1 MNAPYEPEEFTA
13 APPQSLDAEQA
24 VLGGLLL
31 DNEAIDRIGDLR
43 RDQFYVHTHGLIFDH
58 IQRLIAQQKPADVLT
73 VFDSIRAAG
82 QEADI
87 RHLNDLMTNTPSAAN
102 IGRYAEIV
110 REKALLRGMLQAAHK
125 VHEIV
130 SGPLAPAEKLDA
142 VQAEFGR
149 LADATTRREPASIRE
164 ALGRYVQDLDRRF
177 AGEAKN
183 PGIPTGLVDLD
194 TFLNGGIRR
203 GALVTLGARPGMG
216 KSALGE
222 TIALNAALA
231 GFGVLFLSMEMPES
245 EVTERAI
252 ASVGKVSAATLAR
265 ADERTPHADSWDRVT
280 RAAQALEKTALF
292 VDDEPGLSLLQVATK
307 ARAVKRKSGLDLLV
321 VDYLQLMT
329 GTEEKRYQQI
339 EAITKGLKIL
349 AKTLNI
355 AVLALSQFGRDIERR
370 PNKRPVLSD
379 FRDSGSIEQDSD
391 ILLGLYREEQ
401 DNPDTDNR
409 GYAEVFIMKNRQ
421 GKPGRCPLAYL
432 GEQMRFENFVGQA
445 PEFRPIAPRHQ
456 GFKD

>member
-1 MNAPYEPEEFTA
+1 MNAPYEPEEFSA

-43 RDQFYVHTHGLIFDH
+43 RDQFYVHAHGVVFDH
-58 IQRLIAQQKPADVLT
+58 IQRLIGQQKPADVLT
-73 VFDSIRAAG
+73 VFDSLKAAG
-82 QEADI
+82 EEADL
-87 RHLNDLMTNTPSAAN
+87 RYLNDLMTNTPSAAN

-110 REKALLRGMLQAAHK
+110 REKALLRGMLRAAHK

-130 SGPLAPAEKLDA
+130 SGALTPAEKLDA
-142 VQAEFGR
+142 AQAEFGK
-149 LADATTRREPASIRE
+149 LAETTTRRESASIRD
-164 ALGRYVQDLDRRF
+164 ALKRYVDDLDRR
-177 AGEAKN
+177 ARGEAKN

-194 TFLNGGIRR
+194 EILNGGIRR

-222 TIALNAALA
+222 TIALHAATS
-231 GFGVLFLSMEMPES
+231 GYGVLFLSMEMPEA

-252 ASVGKVSAATLAR
+252 ANVGRISVATLAR
-265 ADERTPHADSWDRVT
+265 AEERMGHTGNWDGVT
-280 RAAQALEKTALF
+280 RAAKALEDTNLHI
-292 VDDEPGLSLLQVATK
+292 DDEPGLSLLQVVSK
-307 ARAVKRKSGLDLLV
+307 ARAVKRRHGLDLLV
-321 VDYLQLMT
+321 VDYLQLMI
-329 GTEEKRYQQI
+329 GTEEKRYLQI
-339 EAITKGLKIL
+339 EAITKGLKVL

-355 AVLALSQFGRDIERR
+355 AILALSQFGREIERR

-401 DNPDTDNR
+401 DNPDTENK
-409 GYAEVFIMKNRQ
+409 GYSELFVMKNRQ
-421 GKPGRCPLAYL
+421 GRPGRVPLTYL
-432 GEQMRFENFVGQA
+432 GSQMRFENFAGDM
-445 PEFRPIAPRHQ
+445 PEFRPMKPRHQ